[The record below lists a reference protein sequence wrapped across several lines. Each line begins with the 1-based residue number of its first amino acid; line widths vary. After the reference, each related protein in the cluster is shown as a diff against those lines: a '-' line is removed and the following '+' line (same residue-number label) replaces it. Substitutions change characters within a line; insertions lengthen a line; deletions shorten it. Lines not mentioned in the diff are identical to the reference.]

1 MMLKGIDPLLGPEL
15 LQILAAMGHGDEIV
29 IADGNFP
36 GELLSIAKAAVV
48 GIGNY
53 SGLGL

>member
-1 MMLKGIDPLLGPEL
+1 MLKGIDPLLGPEL

-29 IADGNFP
+29 IADGNYP
-36 GELLSIAKAAVV
+36 SELLSIAKAAVV